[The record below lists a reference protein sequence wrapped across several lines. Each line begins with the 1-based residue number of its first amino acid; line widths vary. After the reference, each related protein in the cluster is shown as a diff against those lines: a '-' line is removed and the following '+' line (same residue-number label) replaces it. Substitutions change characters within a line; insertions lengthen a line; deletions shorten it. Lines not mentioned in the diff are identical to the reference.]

1 MINNIAFTGR
11 ETMLTKGIEKGIE
24 KGTATINKYTGAGKI
39 YTTKEIAEAEQ
50 QVQNALAK
58 DAEKRLAHPAT
69 NPEDLYTSPFN
80 PTGMGSAAK
89 AENYG
94 ESYAL
99 AHGTPKNAIHKVD
112 VLA

>member
-1 MINNIAFTGR
+1 MINKIAFTGR
-11 ETMLTKGIEKGIE
+11 ETMLTKSIEKGIE
-24 KGTATINKYTGAGKI
+24 KGTATVTKYTSAGKI
-39 YTTKEIAEAEQ
+39 YSPKEIAEAEQ

-58 DAEKRLAHPAT
+58 DTEKRLAHPAT

-99 AHGTPKNAIHKVD
+99 AHGTPKSAINKID
-112 VLA
+112 ILA